1 MQSVVEYDVAIP
13 WVHEMRLLERGRMRK
28 SVENQV
34 FFVRGLLINRH
45 IPPIGVAVVKPGTV
59 VGICCSH
66 ISRHSISQLAAREL
80 KNIIWS
86 KL

>member
-1 MQSVVEYDVAIP
+1 MQAVVEYDVAIP
-13 WVHEMRLLERGRMRK
+13 RAHGMKLLERGKMRK

-34 FFVRGLLINRH
+34 FLVRGLLINRH
-45 IPPIGVAVVKPGTV
+45 IPPVGVAVVKPGTV
-59 VGICCSH
+59 VGICFSH
-66 ISRHSISQLAAREL
+66 ICRHSISQLAAREL